1 MAGGGLFRH
10 ARVRQHWVDFRL
22 SYQPAFDGLRGI
34 GVTTFILYHGVLNYE
49 SENRSWFLPGAFL
62 WLELFFVQSGF
73 LITSLI
79 LDEWYRTGEVRLR
92 NFYARRALRLLP
104 ALLAV
109 ATFAVAAMITFGEYG
124 DLREA
129 WLELWAA
136 LFYVQNWL
144 GAFGVTKVP
153 FYLSHVWSLSIEE
166 QFYLVAPV
174 GIVVLMFWQR
184 SLRRAIPFILA
195 GVVASAVWMGV
206 MASHTFHPLHLQR
219 LYYGTDTRL
228 QALLIGVALA
238 FAVHSGVWLRGAR
251 HDRIAKVW
259 GVAGMAVLVVLLF
272 TADIRSKPMYYG
284 FFLVCSVSVAG
295 ILSELVR
302 HPQDRLARGLAW
314 KPFEVAGEMAYGLYL
329 WHWPLM
335 LVIAQYTDWPEL
347 PTIAVQ
353 VVAAFI
359 VAAVSYRYLER
370 PILDRWAPR
379 FPRVTPERVA
389 AHRARLEALGA
400 SVPVGGGPGTGG
412 PAAGGLEPTATD
424 TDGDERTV
432 PSPAPAV

>member
-1 MAGGGLFRH
+1 
-10 ARVRQHWVDFRL
+10 VREHWVDFRL
-22 SYQPAFDGLRGI
+22 GYQPAFDGLRGI
-34 GVTTFILYHGVLNYE
+34 GVTTFILYHGIITYE
-49 SENRSWFLPGAFL
+49 SANRSWFLPGAYL

-73 LITSLI
+73 LITSLL

-109 ATFAVAAMITFGEYG
+109 VLFAVVAMLSFGQYG

-129 WLELWAA
+129 WLEVWGA
-136 LFYVQNWL
+136 LFYFQNWL
-144 GAFGVTKVP
+144 GAFGTTKVP

-174 GIVVLMFWQR
+174 GVVVLLFWQR
-184 SLRRAIPFILA
+184 SLRRAIPFILV

-206 MASHTFHPLHLQR
+206 MASRTFHPLHLQR
-219 LYYGTDTRL
+219 LYYGTDTRA

-251 HDRIAKVW
+251 HDRVAKVW
-259 GVAGMAVLVVLLF
+259 GLVGMAVLVVLLF
-272 TADIRSKPMYYG
+272 TADIRSKPMYFG

-302 HPQDRLARGLAW
+302 HPEDRLARGLSW
-314 KPFEVAGEMAYGLYL
+314 KPFQVAGEMTYGLYL
-329 WHWPLM
+329 WHWPVM
-335 LVIAQYTDWPEL
+335 LLIDQHTDWPEF

-353 VVAAFI
+353 VVAAFV

-379 FPRVTPERVA
+379 FPRVTPERLA
-389 AHRARLEALGA
+389 AHKATLAALEPA
-400 SVPVGGGPGTGG
+400 GPGDGAGRDG
-412 PAAGGLEPTATD
+412 PSADGAE
-424 TDGDERTV
+424 TDGFGPRSGDDERSA
-432 PSPAPAV
+432 PAPAPAV